1 MPYLVLM
8 DGATQG
14 RQIPLASGI
23 TRIGRVDGNDVVID
37 NPSVSSAHAELHIS
51 PAGCTLRDLKSTNG
65 TRVNGQPITETA
77 LFCDDTLMF
86 GDMTAVFT
94 GADAPSR
101 PVAAPAADV
110 VSVLGTR
117 PTVVVASAVN
127 GQHTTAV
134 CPPDFRKKR
143 DMRLVWLCVVVV
155 LLLLIAWA
163 AHHFITMLPS

>member
-8 DGATQG
+8 DGASQG
-14 RQIPLASGI
+14 RQISLAIGS

-37 NPSVSSAHAELHIS
+37 NPSVSSAHAELDLS
-51 PAGCTLRDLKSTNG
+51 ASGCILRDLKSTNG
-65 TRVNGQPITETA
+65 TRVNGQPIVETR
-77 LFCDDTLMF
+77 LFRDDSIMF

-101 PVAAPAADV
+101 ATPAEPPADV
-110 VSVLGTR
+110 VSALSTR
-117 PTVVVASAVN
+117 PPVVVASAAN

-143 DMRLVWLCVVVV
+143 DMRLIWLIVVVV
-155 LLLLIAWA
+155 LLVLIIMA
-163 AHHFITMLPS
+163 AYRFIQKVF